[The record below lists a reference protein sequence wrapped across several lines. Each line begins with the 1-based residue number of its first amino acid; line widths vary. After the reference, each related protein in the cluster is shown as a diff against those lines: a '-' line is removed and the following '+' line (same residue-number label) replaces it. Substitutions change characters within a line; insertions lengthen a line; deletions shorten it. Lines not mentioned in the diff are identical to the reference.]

1 MRIYEDY
8 VSNYIQPT
16 ISNLISQWHL
26 VRENSSL
33 TKMSLQMMVSRGE
46 GPEYEIINDMFSGW
60 WSIVPRIGLSEK
72 LQETPANLGKKK
84 LISGRFSLHPIQWT
98 VTYSDR
104 WLTSRSA
111 VSTTAPVSWNNFVS
125 SRELT
130 MDLEKRLRNIKIVCQ
145 RPP

>member
-60 WSIVPRIGLSEK
+60 
-72 LQETPANLGKKK
+72 
-84 LISGRFSLHPIQWT
+84 
-98 VTYSDR
+98 
-104 WLTSRSA
+104 
-111 VSTTAPVSWNNFVS
+111 
-125 SRELT
+125 
-130 MDLEKRLRNIKIVCQ
+130 
-145 RPP
+145 